1 MDFQPEMFVRVKIR
15 CLVVM
20 GCIKVPMAIRRLEK
34 TKFGKDLVYKRHGV
48 LFN

>member
-1 MDFQPEMFVRVKIR
+1 MDFQPEMFFRVKIWR
-15 CLVVM
+15 PVVM
-20 GCIKVPMAIRRLEK
+20 GCIKVPTAIRRLEI